1 MFAKANK
8 SIELINKFLN
18 CIDQSLLL
26 FKDGVKNYLYKNAG
40 NFSSNLQS
48 LANCEME
55 SDVLRREIENTLYTQ
70 SLMPQLRGDIMRL
83 LEEMD
88 NLIDQAKKNLFQFDV
103 EMPNIPGELIP
114 DLIKLTQISTSAA
127 ESVIPAAKSYFSEP
141 ANVTEKIHRVYFF
154 EKETDLLADVIRR
167 KIFREMPELK
177 LSEKFHLRYFTLHI
191 ENISDIAEKVADLL
205 TIMAIKR
212 TV

>member
-18 CIDQSLLL
+18 CVDQSLLL
-26 FKDGVKNYLYKNAG
+26 FKDGVKNYLYKDPG

-167 KIFREMPELK
+167 KIFRDMSELK
-177 LSEKFHLRYFTLHI
+177 LSEKIHLRYFTLHI

>member
-1 MFAKANK
+1 MFARANK

-18 CIDQSLLL
+18 CVDQSLLL
-26 FKDGVKNYLYKNAG
+26 FKDGVKNYLYRDQG
-40 NFSSNLQS
+40 NFASNLRS
-48 LANCEME
+48 LANSEME

-103 EMPNIPGELIP
+103 EMPNIPAELIP

-141 ANVTEKIHRVYFF
+141 ANVSEKIHRVYFF